1 MTYDA
6 VIFDMD
12 GTLIDS
18 ERLIVES
25 GQAALRH
32 LGLDDDPAPLHAMIG
47 GTGEAGDAILREAF
61 PGLDLDA
68 LNAHWRDGFARAQAA
83 GLPLRPGA
91 AELLD
96 ALSGRAVSLATNSRT
111 AYARENL
118 DRSGIGHH
126 FPDAHLWGRDRVDSP
141 KPAPDIFLAAARAHG
156 ADPARCLVFEDSEPG
171 TRAALAAGMVVVQVP
186 DQRPAATRDAHH
198 LADSLL
204 DGARAA
210 GLI

>member
-1 MTYDA
+1 MTFDA

-18 ERLIVES
+18 ERLIVET
-25 GQAALRH
+25 GQAALRA
-32 LGLDDDPAPLHAMIG
+32 LGLSDDPAPLHAMIG
-47 GTGEAGDAILREAF
+47 TSGETGDEILREAF

-68 LNAHWRDGFARAQAA
+68 LNAHWRDGFGKAQAA

-91 AELLD
+91 SELLER
-96 ALSGRAVSLATNSRT
+96 LEGRALSLATNSRT

-126 FPDAHLWGRDRVDSP
+126 FPDAHLWGRDRVENP
-141 KPAPDIFLAAARAHG
+141 KPAPDLFLAAARAHG
-156 ADPARCLVFEDSEPG
+156 ADPARCIVFEDSEPG

-186 DQRPAATRDAHH
+186 DQRPALTRDAHH
-198 LADSLL
+198 LADTLL

>member
-1 MTYDA
+1 MRYDA

-18 ERLIVES
+18 ERLIVET
-25 GQAALRH
+25 GQAALRA
-32 LGLDDDPAPLHAMIG
+32 LGLPDDPTPLHEMIG
-47 GTGEAGDAILREAF
+47 TSGDTGDRILRDAF
-61 PGLDLDA
+61 PGLDLEA
-68 LNAHWRDGFARAQAA
+68 LNAHWREGFGRAQAE

-91 AELLD
+91 AELLRR
-96 ALSGRAVSLATNSRT
+96 LEGRDIALATNSRT

-126 FPDAHLWGRDRVDSP
+126 FPDAHLWGRDRVANP
-141 KPAPDIFLAAARAHG
+141 KPAPDLFLAAAAAHG
-156 ADPARCLVFEDSEPG
+156 AEPARCLVFEDSEPG

-186 DQRPAATRDAHH
+186 DQRPAATREAHH
-198 LADSLL
+198 LAESLL